1 MAAAAVGRDAV
12 LRAISTFEK
21 ASLRT
26 TTPKPPPNFCGR
38 DGDGSTKVIKEDP
51 REAILAAVRGFK
63 PGALTPVAA
72 PLTKRAPDARTSLLD
87 ELKSFRDNNL
97 KRQQLL
103 RTPAPPPPLSRPALE
118 PRDAVLSSI
127 RLFQCDTLTPSLS
140 PSSAKAQQQQRLLEP
155 RDAVLATVKALGK
168 RKGGATGS
176 LRRCAKPNEE
186 RGSGGDAQ
194 VLFSPRDHI
203 LFKISRFDR
212 SSLKKGVSSSSS
224 SSNSQYRQR
233 NNPDLVSGPKSP
245 RILDMIRSFRRDSL
259 KHTPRL
265 RTGAA
270 KRPRTPPANDIRGQ
284 FVAALQRR
292 FERSFSS
299 TTQLNNRH
307 SGVGSSSS
315 RMTSTTSI
323 CMDDSWMD

>member
-1 MAAAAVGRDAV
+1 MTAAAVGRDAV

-26 TTPKPPPNFCGR
+26 TTPKPPTNLCGR

-103 RTPAPPPPLSRPALE
+103 RTPAPPPPLPRPALE

-127 RLFQCDTLTPSLS
+127 RLFQCDTLTPLS
-140 PSSAKAQQQQRLLEP
+140 PSSAKAQQQQRLEP

-176 LRRCAKPNEE
+176 LRRCAKPHEE
-186 RGSGGDAQ
+186 HGSGDAQ

-212 SSLKKGVSSSSS
+212 SSLKGVSSSS

-233 NNPDLVSGPKSP
+233 NSHDLVSGPKSP
-245 RILDMIRSFRRDSL
+245 RILDMIRSF
-259 KHTPRL
+259 
-265 RTGAA
+265 
-270 KRPRTPPANDIRGQ
+270 
-284 FVAALQRR
+284 
-292 FERSFSS
+292 
-299 TTQLNNRH
+299 
-307 SGVGSSSS
+307 
-315 RMTSTTSI
+315 
-323 CMDDSWMD
+323 